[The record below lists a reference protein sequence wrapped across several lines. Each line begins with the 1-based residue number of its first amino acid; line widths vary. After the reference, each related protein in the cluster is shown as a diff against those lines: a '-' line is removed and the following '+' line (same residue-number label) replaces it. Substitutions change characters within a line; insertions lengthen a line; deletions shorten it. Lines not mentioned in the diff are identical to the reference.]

1 MFRHVERV
9 SRTRT
14 IQTHSMVIS
23 DEISI
28 SYNIS
33 FLSNIYESKHRA
45 AWDGI
50 WWIWEV
56 GTNARNIGGVGLS
69 VSYLVMRP
77 GVFANKK
84 GEGQR
89 IGHYHI
95 LEMILD
101 MGAVSGTYG
110 HGCIWERHTHFF

>member
-1 MFRHVERV
+1 
-9 SRTRT
+9 
-14 IQTHSMVIS
+14 MVFS

-28 SYNIS
+28 YYNIS

-45 AWDGI
+45 AWDRI

-69 VSYLVMRP
+69 VFLSGPMRP

-89 IGHYHI
+89 KVII
-95 LEMILD
+95 T
-101 MGAVSGTYG
+101 S
-110 HGCIWERHTHFF
+110 WR